1 MIPVKTPEIERI
13 MSALEVLTEH
23 LSHEL
28 LKQHDSVKV
37 TLDIEAPSVV
47 TRETTTFTRG
57 AQRL

>member
-1 MIPVKTPEIERI
+1 MKTPEIERI